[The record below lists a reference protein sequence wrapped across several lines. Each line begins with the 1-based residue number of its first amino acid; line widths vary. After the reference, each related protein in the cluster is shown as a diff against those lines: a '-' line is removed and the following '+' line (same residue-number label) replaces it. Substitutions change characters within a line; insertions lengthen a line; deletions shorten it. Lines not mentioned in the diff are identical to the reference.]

1 MTRVRTS
8 ILGLALVFG
17 VVGAPAVARADIT
30 AFIGATMTP
39 ENRMARGVAV
49 GLGLLVVA
57 FEFEYANT
65 PEDLEAGAPSLLTG
79 SGNVL
84 LQTPIPVFGV
94 QPYFTT
100 GAGIYREV
108 LGTHEQTGFAPNVG
122 GGVKISL
129 AGPLRLRVDYRI
141 FTLGDAAL
149 YSPTYRIYAGL
160 NLAF

>member
-8 ILGLALVFG
+8 ILGLALAFG

-39 ENRMARGVAV
+39 ETRMARGVAV

-149 YSPTYRIYAGL
+149 SSPTHRIYAGL

>member
-149 YSPTYRIYAGL
+149 YSPTHRIYAGL

>member
-1 MTRVRTS
+1 MTRVQTS
-8 ILGLALVFG
+8 ILGLALAFG

-39 ENRMARGVAV
+39 ENRMARGVSM

-57 FEFEYANT
+57 FEFEYSDT
-65 PEDLEAGAPSLLTG
+65 PENLDAGAPSLLTG

-141 FTLGDAAL
+141 FTLGDDAL
-149 YSPTYRIYAGL
+149 YSPTHRIYAGL

>member
-1 MTRVRTS
+1 M
-8 ILGLALVFG
+8 
-17 VVGAPAVARADIT
+17 
-30 AFIGATMTP
+30 
-39 ENRMARGVAV
+39 

-57 FEFEYANT
+57 FEFEYSDT
-65 PEDLEAGAPSLLTG
+65 PENLDAGAPSLLTG

-141 FTLGDAAL
+141 FTLGDDAL
-149 YSPTYRIYAGL
+149 YSPTHRIYAGL